1 MNRSNMN
8 NTGRTN
14 NNNEYGGYGEGAAGL
29 SLKGKL

>member
-1 MNRSNMN
+1 MN
-8 NTGRTN
+8 NTGRTNNN